1 MRAESDRAG
10 GYMLA
15 RPPPVLGDS
24 CSTDHVLRRLLL
36 ACLAVIRQFYK
47 TVLEVG
53 QFAKLGKLKALL
65 KVAK

>member
-1 MRAESDRAG
+1 
-10 GYMLA
+10 MLA